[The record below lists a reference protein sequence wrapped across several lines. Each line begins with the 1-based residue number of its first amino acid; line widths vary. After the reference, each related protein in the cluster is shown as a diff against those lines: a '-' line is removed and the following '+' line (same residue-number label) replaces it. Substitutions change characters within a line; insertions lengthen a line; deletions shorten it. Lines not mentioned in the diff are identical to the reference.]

1 MTNSFQFHVFIL
13 FQTKIS
19 TIKISRIDLMFY
31 TFHGKFYSI
40 PFATF
45 NLEVIDTINFQRTED

>member
-1 MTNSFQFHVFIL
+1 
-13 FQTKIS
+13 
-19 TIKISRIDLMFY
+19 MFY

-45 NLEVIDTINFQRTED
+45 NFEVIDTINFQRPVEYKFNFWC